1 MGSNIYAGVS
11 GDSLGIYLSSNNG
24 TSWSKCYYE
33 SGWSVIS
40 LSKNTT
46 TIFAVTGATYYM
58 SRIMRSTN
66 MGQNWTMMLNNMN
79 IYTTETNGN
88 DIYAG
93 TTLGV
98 YRSTNNGVN
107 WASASLSSYYI
118 RSIGVIGTNI
128 YAGAANFG
136 IFYTTNNG
144 ANWNQSVIANQDI
157 LSLAVNFYRKISL
170 HMIGIGGFTGLF
182 LGLSLNFG
190 INLNTEMIA
199 GILLAGIIGFAR
211 LKSNSHQPAEIYTGF
226 LMGVLVMTVLMTL
239 L

>member
-1 MGSNIYAGVS
+1 MIETKLARAISYVFHPLLMPPYVLFLLLNLNSFLSRSLPFSYKMTLVGVAFITTVLFPLFLTWMLLRLRIISSVFMTRKEERIYPILSIAVFYY
-11 GDSLGIYLSSNNG
+11 LTYFLLRGIHISAIFS
-24 TSWSKCYYE
+24 YYM
-33 SGWSVIS
+33 
-40 LSKNTT
+40 L
-46 TIFAVTGATYYM
+46 GAT
-58 SRIMRSTN
+58 
-66 MGQNWTMMLNNMN
+66 LL
-79 IYTTETNGN
+79 
-88 DIYAG
+88 A
-93 TTLGV
+93 
-98 YRSTNNGVN
+98 
-107 WASASLSSYYI
+107 
-118 RSIGVIGTNI
+118 
-128 YAGAANFG
+128 
-136 IFYTTNNG
+136 
-144 ANWNQSVIANQDI
+144 I